1 MRRLTFSALSFG
13 FAAILAGAA
22 TAETPCEGRPVESDA
37 RDKCLASY
45 IEIETPDRGWQRV
58 NEGAKMCFRAEE
70 DFWRW
75 QCTGFEESSRCRS
88 GGSGREVRVS
98 LNQGEVLWECLA
110 SQ

>member
-1 MRRLTFSALSFG
+1 MKKVTVPALAFTLAALSALPG
-13 FAAILAGAA
+13 
-22 TAETPCEGRPVESDA
+22 TAEEACESRGAESES

-45 IEIETPDRGWQRV
+45 IEIETSDRGWQRV
-58 NEGAKMCFRAEE
+58 NEGAKMCFRAAE

-88 GGSGREVRVS
+88 GGAGREVRVS